1 MHIDRFPTSAA
12 AINQLNQTD
21 FVSMYFVTSIIKRWI
36 DAPQE
41 GRSSGRIVRLCH
53 QKYPAGFVNSAE
65 DERDEM
71 SDRSGSKDYSLE
83 SRYRTVLYPTSIL
96 RQTRKW
102 GFLWFTF
109 QLFPGFFFFFLL
121 TLHQINPL
129 SQNQKLNISL
139 AISFLLTR
147 WTGTEFWSL
156 TLKSCFDQIA
166 SVGIQMTVG
175 WDYGSWL
182 DGRM

>member
-109 QLFPGFFFFFLL
+109 QLFPGFFFFSFDSPSDKPTQSESKIKYILGNIFLVNKVDRDWVL
-121 TLHQINPL
+121 VFDFE
-129 SQNQKLNISL
+129 KLFWPDCVCRYTDDRGL
-139 AISFLLTR
+139 RLWFMTR
-147 WTGTEFWSL
+147 
-156 TLKSCFDQIA
+156 
-166 SVGIQMTVG
+166 
-175 WDYGSWL
+175 
-182 DGRM
+182 R